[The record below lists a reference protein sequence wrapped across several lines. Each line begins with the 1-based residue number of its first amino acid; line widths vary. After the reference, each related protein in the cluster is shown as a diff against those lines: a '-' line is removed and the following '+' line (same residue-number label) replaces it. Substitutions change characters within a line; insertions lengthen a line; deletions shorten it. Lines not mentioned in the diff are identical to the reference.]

1 MSVKISRYPK
11 KFGVL
16 IEPQIEFTIVES
28 ISISYDMSWE
38 SIPVYGRQDAIQNYK
53 TTGQTLSAQVAMVI
67 DDGATLGGKKYDT
80 VALFRYTLKSLNSL
94 ARPVY
99 EGDVIVQSPLW
110 KVMLFPDLTGNVGL
124 GYAEGQ
130 NEVVIAPQS
139 ISVDYGDRL
148 RKIDALRGASIGDLD
163 FENMSLDEEGESIAL
178 PKRLAIS
185 FSGPI
190 INTKPVFINRGR
202 TRANSSSPLV
212 EPDTPQDKSKTT
224 KITK

>member
-11 KFGVL
+11 KFGAL

-53 TTGQTLSAQVAMVI
+53 TTGQTLSAQVAMII
-67 DDGATLGGKKYDT
+67 DGDATIGGKTYNT
-80 VALFRYTLKSLNSL
+80 VALFRYILKSLNSL

-110 KVMLFPDLTGNVGL
+110 KVMLFPDPTGNVGL

-148 RKIDALRGASIGDLD
+148 RKIDALRGSSIGDLD
-163 FENMSLDEEGESIAL
+163 FEDMSFEGGKEVAL

-202 TRANSSSPLV
+202 TRANSSGPLV
-212 EPDTPQDKSKTT
+212 EPGTPQDKSKTT
-224 KITK
+224 KIAK